1 MSRSNP
7 PTRARARRPRIAV
20 MLLLA
25 PVAGLGASS
34 AWLALRPDPSQL
46 FEQGQKAMG
55 TDPIAAESL
64 FRRAL
69 SASGGRHLEARLG
82 LCIVLARKG
91 SWDEALRLFADA
103 DKQAARADLLLDFG
117 RLAYRTGRRGAA
129 HEALQEVRR
138 RGTRESATALE
149 LLMAD
154 YYERQQQAELLKG
167 ARELT
172 RLEPENP
179 SRWAGLIGLLRAM
192 FMDAECTATI
202 HQALQQKLPEEFRY
216 ELRHQLVDRL
226 IFMGE
231 AAAASRELDQLEE
244 REGSSPRVRR
254 KRIELYRLEG
264 KLEEALASVE
274 TAFPDLEQAHDL
286 FAFRGAIYLDLARFD
301 EAAADLARAVADKPS
316 DETSQFKLAEA
327 YRGLGRPDLAQRHRE
342 LARRI
347 KIKRVRINKLLRQV
361 PKEPDNPQLYRELAE
376 LYRELDEREAADKW
390 DRRAA
395 RAPRRSVP

>member
-1 MSRSNP
+1 MSRSDP
-7 PTRARARRPRIAV
+7 ATRTRVRRPRIAV
-20 MLLLA
+20 ALLLA
-25 PVAGLGASS
+25 PVAGLGASG
-34 AWLALRPDPSQL
+34 AWLAMRPDPSQL
-46 FEQGQKAMG
+46 FKQGQAALWAN
-55 TDPIAAESL
+55 PAEAESL

-69 SASGGRHLEARLG
+69 SASGGRHLDARLG
-82 LCIVLARKG
+82 LCVVLARNG
-91 SWDEALRLFADA
+91 NWDEALPLFAGA
-103 DKQAARADLLLDFG
+103 DKRAARADLLLDFG
-117 RLAYRTGRRGAA
+117 RLAYRAGRSAA
-129 HEALQEVRR
+129 AQEALQEVRR

-202 HQALQQKLPEEFRY
+202 QKALQQELPEEFRH
-216 ELRHQLVDRL
+216 ELRYQLVDRL

-231 AAAASRELDQLEE
+231 VAAASRELDQMEE
-244 REGSSPRVRR
+244 REGPSLRVRR

-264 KLEEALASVE
+264 KLEEALASVA
-274 TAFPDLEQAHDL
+274 TAFPDLEQAPDL

-301 EAAADLARAVADKPS
+301 EAAADLARAVADTPS

-327 YRGLGRPDLAQRHRE
+327 YRGLGRLDLAQHHRD
-342 LARRI
+342 LARGI
-347 KIKRVRINKLLRQV
+347 KIKRVRINKLLRQL

-376 LYRELDEREAADKW
+376 LHRELDEPEAADKW

-395 RAPRRSVP
+395 RAARRQ

>member
-1 MSRSNP
+1 
-7 PTRARARRPRIAV
+7 
-20 MLLLA
+20 
-25 PVAGLGASS
+25 
-34 AWLALRPDPSQL
+34 
-46 FEQGQKAMG
+46 
-55 TDPIAAESL
+55 
-64 FRRAL
+64 
-69 SASGGRHLEARLG
+69 
-82 LCIVLARKG
+82 
-91 SWDEALRLFADA
+91 
-103 DKQAARADLLLDFG
+103 
-117 RLAYRTGRRGAA
+117 
-129 HEALQEVRR
+129 
-138 RGTRESATALE
+138 
-149 LLMAD
+149 
-154 YYERQQQAELLKG
+154 
-167 ARELT
+167 
-172 RLEPENP
+172 
-179 SRWAGLIGLLRAM
+179 
-192 FMDAECTATI
+192 MDAECTATI

-286 FAFRGAIYLDLARFD
+286 FAFRGAIYLDLARFG

-327 YRGLGRPDLAQRHRE
+327 YRGLGRPDLAQQHRE